1 MRRIQKLA
9 ATLVLPLA
17 LPIVTAGCGKKEA
30 EPEKAK
36 AEVVAEVAEVTA
48 EKFSEVA
55 EAVGTVTA
63 RIGHVASLAAP
74 APTRVAKVFI
84 STGAVVKAGDPLIEF
99 ERAPFEAA
107 AAGAE
112 AALQAAERA
121 AERAKRLADAGVGPR
136 KDAEQAQAELAAAQ
150 SNAVTAR
157 RAKELATL
165 RAPIAGVVTRLSAV
179 LGASADAGLPLVEVS
194 DPSIVDVVVSL
205 DPAVAA
211 TVHRGQSVSLFAG
224 AAADGAPV
232 GDGAV
237 ADVAMAVDT
246 SSRGV
251 SVRVTV
257 DHMSR
262 PLRFGETVF
271 ARIAVAEHPS
281 AVVVPVAALVPSG
294 EGFHVFVVDDEGV
307 AHAREVKVGA
317 RSDRG
322 IWVREGLKAGEKVVT
337 TGAYG
342 MDDSAKVVGKDD
354 KKDDKKDEK
363 KDAKG
368 AAKEEKDDKDE
379 KAEKGEKDT
388 KDVKATKP
396 GAKAP

>member
-1 MRRIQKLA
+1 MR
-9 ATLVLPLA
+9 TVGLA
-17 LPIVTAGCGKKEA
+17 LPLLLAALATDCAKKEG

-36 AEVVAEVAEVTA
+36 AEVRAEVAAVTA
-48 EKFSEVA
+48 ERFSEVT

-63 RIGHVASLAAP
+63 RVGHVASLAAP

-84 STGAVVKAGDPLIEF
+84 ATGAEVKVGDALVEF

-107 AAGAE
+107 ATGAE
-112 AALQAAERA
+112 AALQAAERG

-136 KDAEQAQAELAAAQ
+136 KDAEQALAELAAAQ

-165 RAPIAGVVTRLSAV
+165 RSPIAGVVTRLSAV
-179 LGASADAGLPLVEVS
+179 LGASADAGQPLVEVS
-194 DPSIVDVVVSL
+194 DPSIVDVVVAL
-205 DPAVAA
+205 DPAAA
-211 TVHRGQSVSLFAG
+211 SRVQRGQSVSLFAG
-224 AAADGAPV
+224 AAAEGAPI
-232 GDGAV
+232 GGGTV

-246 SSRGV
+246 ASRGV

-257 DHMSR
+257 DHMTR
-262 PLRFGETVF
+262 PLRFGETFF
-271 ARIAVAEHPS
+271 ARIAVADHPD

-294 EGFHVFVVDDEGV
+294 EGFRVFVVDEAGV

-322 IWVREGLKAGEKVVT
+322 IWVREGLKPGEQVVT

-342 MDDSAKVVGKDD
+342 MDEGAKVVGKEDPD
-354 KKDDKKDEK
+354 
-363 KDAKG
+363 
-368 AAKEEKDDKDE
+368 
-379 KAEKGEKDT
+379 EKGEKGET
-388 KDVKATKP
+388 NAKGTKP
-396 GAKAP
+396 GAKTP